1 MKNDKANIIYKLISN
16 AINITT
22 KNIPTIPGKTHIFVD
37 VTGSMSYEL
46 GNKNL

>member
-1 MKNDKANIIYKLISN
+1 MKNDRANIIYKLISN
-16 AINITT
+16 AINITI

>member
-1 MKNDKANIIYKLISN
+1 MKNERANTIYKLISN
-16 AINITT
+16 AINISI

-46 GNKNL
+46 GNKTL